1 MTLKRLRAIV
11 TALMLTAN
19 TLSGMNLSQAET
31 VLQSN
36 KQSEIFQAYDTFKSA
51 YMDATVE
58 GDAAKKRRALEGIVA
73 SGNKLHIDVSD
84 YRNKLKTLP
93 APAADVKPAPVA
105 EPVAK
110 PEPASKGRAKA
121 PSIKG
126 QNRLEEVEWDS
137 GNLVF
142 RFEKTLSNKDV
153 NFFKLK
159 KSGKHGYRYVLDI
172 HAVLDESHTLTH
184 RDLKRISLTQYKP
197 QTIRLVLESSKALPV
212 RFAKAEK
219 TLTVRAGLSG
229 VTSPKHVPVTSPGQA
244 RNKERVIVI
253 DPGHGGKDG
262 GAVGHNRYK
271 EKEIVLSL
279 AAKMASR
286 LRERGYTVYM
296 TRSKDKFIKLRNR
309 TGYANKKKA
318 DLFISLHANAVPKS
332 KARKAYGIETYFLSP
347 SRSKRATNAA
357 ALENKAEVEDMDFY
371 GKSTFLNVLNSEKI
385 VASHKLAID
394 LQSSVLS
401 SLRARYKEVKDAGVR
416 EGPFWVLVGAQMPAV
431 LVEIGFITHPKEA
444 VRIHSN
450 TYQDYF
456 ARGLAEGVERYFAKN
471 R

>member
-1 MTLKRLRAIV
+1 MTLKRLCLIA
-11 TALMLTAN
+11 TAAVLLGTSLNAMTV
-19 TLSGMNLSQAET
+19 SEAEAA
-31 VLQSN
+31 LHSK
-36 KQSEIFQAYDTFKSA
+36 KQSEIFQAYDTFKAA
-51 YMDATVE
+51 YMDATIE
-58 GDAAKKRRALEGIVA
+58 GDTAKKRRALEGIVA
-73 SGNKLHIDVSD
+73 SGSALHIDVSD
-84 YRNKLKTLP
+84 YSRKLKTLP
-93 APAADVKPAPVA
+93 APEPKAAPAPA
-105 EPVAK
+105 AA
-110 PEPASKGRAKA
+110 PEPAAEMPKVKT
-121 PSIKG
+121 PSVKG
-126 QNRLEEVEWDS
+126 QNRLEEVEWDH

-229 VTSPKHVPVTSPGQA
+229 VTSPKRVPVASPGQA

-279 AAKMASR
+279 AAKTASR

-296 TRSKDKFIKLRNR
+296 TRSNDKFIKLRNR

-332 KARKAYGIETYFLSP
+332 KAHKAYGIETYFLSP